1 MESNADISSK
11 AKNKRRL
18 LETWAKTVEIV
29 LTRDWYINHRGI
41 SNYIFESKNYQK
53 VWIKDEPYYTS
64 AGYDLIDDE
73 DQSDSYGY
81 L

>member
-41 SNYIFESKNYQK
+41 LNYIFESKNYQK